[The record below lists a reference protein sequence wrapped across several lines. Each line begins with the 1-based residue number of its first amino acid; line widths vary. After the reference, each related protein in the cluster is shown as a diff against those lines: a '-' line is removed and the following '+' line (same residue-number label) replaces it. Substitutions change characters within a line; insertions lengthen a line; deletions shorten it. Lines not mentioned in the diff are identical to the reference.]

1 MRAPIRGLAQ
11 RVFGMAGSVNSVGS
25 AIRSMTGFA
34 RVEAQVPGAR
44 LVWEVRSVNSRYLDL
59 TLKLPEE
66 FRALESELRQLTAAK
81 VARGKVEVALRY
93 GLDGSGQSAL
103 TLDQDRL
110 QAVRAALDSVTE
122 ALGATA
128 VPDPMRVLG
137 FPGVLKQEA
146 PDFAPLHAE
155 ALRLFGRALQEFTAA
170 REREGGRTAGFLHE
184 RANELEAYVAKVR
197 ERFPLVRDAWL
208 ERLRAKVA
216 DLGVEVEPQRLA
228 QEAAMAAQRLDVDEE
243 LSRLGSHLVELRA
256 ALAGKEAVGR
266 RLDFLMQEFNREV
279 NTTGSKSQDAE
290 MTKYVVEMKVLCEQM
305 REQVQNL
312 E

>member
-1 MRAPIRGLAQ
+1 MPAPIPGLDK
-11 RVFGMAGSVNSVGS
+11 RVCGMAGSSRNSV
-25 AIRSMTGFA
+25 IRSMTGFA
-34 RVEAQVPGAR
+34 RVEALVPGAR

-81 VARGKVEVALRY
+81 VSRGKVEVALRY
-93 GLDGSGQSAL
+93 GLDASGQS
-103 TLDQDRL
+103 TLSLDTERL
-110 QAVRAALDSVTE
+110 QAVRGALDAVTE
-122 ALGATA
+122 ALGATG

-137 FPGVLKQEA
+137 FPGVLRQEA

-155 ALRLFGRALQEFTAA
+155 ALKLFGRALTEFSAA
-170 REREGGRTAGFLHE
+170 REREGGRLAEYLRE
-184 RANELEAYVAKVR
+184 RASELEAYVGRVR
-197 ERFPLVRDAWL
+197 ERAPQVRDAWI
-208 ERLRAKVA
+208 ERLRAKIA
-216 DLGVEVEPQRLA
+216 DLGVEVDPQRLA

-243 LSRLGSHLVELRA
+243 LSRLGSHLVELRN
-256 ALAGKEAVGR
+256 ALASGEAVGR

-290 MTKYVVEMKVLCEQM
+290 MTKCVVEMKVLIEQM